1 MSAELP
7 LPPAAPSRCRAV
19 FEVETGLVEHRAS
32 LYKHAYRRTRDVVL
46 AEDVLQEACV
56 RALAF
61 AWSYEP
67 GTNVRAWLHQ
77 VLESSFLSRCRR
89 RVRERRAL
97 DAMTFDPCAWTRKD
111 ASPPMASLSPR
122 VKSALAALPVNF
134 REVLCLVDI
143 ADLSYRD
150 AAEQLDVPLGTVMS
164 RLFRARQRLAGAL
177 SDLDEARTASSPAR
191 AA

>member
-7 LPPAAPSRCRAV
+7 LPPVAPNRCRAV
-19 FEVETGLVEHRAS
+19 FEVETGLIEHRES
-32 LYKHAYRRTRDVVL
+32 LYKHACRRTRDADL
-46 AEDVLQEACV
+46 AEDLVQEASV

-77 VLESSFLSRCRR
+77 VLESSFVSRCRR

-97 DAMTFDPCAWTRKD
+97 DAMTFDPCAWTRKE
-111 ASPPMASLSPR
+111 ASPSMTSLSPR
-122 VKSALAALPVNF
+122 VKRALAALPENF
-134 REVLCLVDI
+134 REVVCLVDI

-150 AAEQLDVPLGTVMS
+150 AADQLGVPLGTVMS
-164 RLFRARQRLAGAL
+164 RLFRARQRLAMAL
-177 SDLDEARTASSPAR
+177 SDLDEARPMPAPAR